1 VKALPIAPLAEV
13 GLVITGGA
21 FTVVEEIV
29 TVRLA
34 LAVPPLAGPRAIAA
48 APGLGVPDVTLLELI
63 AVTVTTDVP
72 GVVGIPEIS
81 PVALL
86 IDRPS
91 GKPAAL

>member
-1 VKALPIAPLAEV
+1 VKALPIAPLAEI

-21 FTVVEEIV
+21 FTVVDEIV

-34 LAVPPLAGPRAIAA
+34 LAFPPLAGPRATAPAA
-48 APGLGVPDVTLLELI
+48 GLGVPDVTLLEPM
-63 AVTVTTDVP
+63 AVTVTTDVH
-72 GVVGIPEIS
+72 GVVGISEIS
-81 PVALL
+81 LVALL